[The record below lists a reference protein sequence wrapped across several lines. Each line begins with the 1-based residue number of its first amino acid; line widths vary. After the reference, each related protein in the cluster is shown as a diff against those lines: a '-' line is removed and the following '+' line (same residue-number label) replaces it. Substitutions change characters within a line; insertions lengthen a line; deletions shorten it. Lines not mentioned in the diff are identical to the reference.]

1 MSLWNIYMNF
11 SLMIEGASNGEDH
24 GIDIVCA

>member
-11 SLMIEGASNGEDH
+11 PLMVEGASNGEDH
-24 GIDIVCA
+24 GVDIVCT